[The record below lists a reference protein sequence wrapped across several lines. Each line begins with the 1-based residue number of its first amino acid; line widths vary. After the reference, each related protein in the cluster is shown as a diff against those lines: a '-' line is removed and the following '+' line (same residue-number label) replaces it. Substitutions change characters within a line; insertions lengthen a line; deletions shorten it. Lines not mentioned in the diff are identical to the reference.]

1 MVVRQIYLAYTRG
14 LFTAGCHCSVQLLL
28 DAMHKAG
35 EIACAGGGGTRAVQR
50 RRSFEALQARA
61 KLSLTF
67 HKNTHS
73 ESWPQLNSTFEII
86 QNAVNEEQM

>member
-1 MVVRQIYLAYTRG
+1 MGQIYLADTGG

-35 EIACAGGGGTRAVQR
+35 EIACAGGGSARAVQR
-50 RRSFEALQARA
+50 RRSFEALQTRA
-61 KLSLTF
+61 KLSFTL

-73 ESWPQLNSTFEII
+73 ESWPQLKSIFDILHD
-86 QNAVNEEQM
+86 AVNKEA

>member
-1 MVVRQIYLAYTRG
+1 MRQIYLAYTRR

-35 EIACAGGGGTRAVQR
+35 EIACAGGGRSRAVQR

-61 KLSLTF
+61 KLSFTF

-73 ESWPQLNSTFEII
+73 ELNSAFEII
-86 QNAVNEEQM
+86 QNAVNEEAVVK